1 MATNARD
8 VKLNIAVG
16 TTGAESVTDL
26 ADDLTGVA
34 AAGKAAAPGVEK
46 LAAELAALEA
56 KTKELRATEAA
67 ARAEVVQQKTARDEQ
82 RDALA
87 RLRAESDKAVK
98 ATDEYKAAEKQLR
111 LAIIDSRAA
120 IRDKQAALDQ
130 ASTSARVSAATEK
143 NLADQIKASR
153 VTAQAQVK
161 QLEGDVS
168 SLGATGTGVSSIL
181 QRIAPLMATAFS
193 AQQFIGTITA
203 AESLSRSYE
212 QVFGS
217 TEKARQEMEFI
228 KGTANRLGLE
238 TIDLAKSYQSLA
250 ASTKGT
256 VLEGQATRD
265 VFEAVSRA
273 MSTLGKSTSE
283 TERALQAVAQMAS
296 KGTVSME
303 ELRGQL
309 GEALPGAMKAA
320 ADGAGLTVEQLI
332 EMVSTGSVLAKDILP
347 ALTTGLNDLYGKAAP
362 PDTVIAEWA
371 RLKNQITETSMTIGE
386 GGASKGLASLLT
398 SATAGFGK
406 FIAVTDNLG
415 HSLGGVAFE
424 TVQAAKSSAD
434 FYQNLLGLDT
444 AASKVSISSDK
455 AAAAQAALAN
465 AQAAAGQS
473 AQESIRQQELLAQK
487 LEGSGESALKVRQ
500 RYLELAKGSADYVA
514 QVDKEVAARTAE
526 SAVLTQL
533 VNVYG
538 TETEKRQV
546 AVGVARE
553 QAAISEK
560 LASARNTEAIIA
572 TSYVLKLQEQAK
584 ATGDVTEATR
594 KQIEEAQKS
603 AAAKQTEFERTDALA
618 KAKRIEAEATK
629 AQSQSLQDNSARVG
643 EYASAVQAATTK
655 LERLNEAHKNGKA
668 TEKEVTDARAKLASA
683 TLLYRDALA
692 DATKAAELNIIQQQR
707 AGQMGQAAVSLD
719 LERAKAAQ
727 EVATAQGDSAKATQA
742 ATQTTELQVQASRA
756 AADASRSEAEAIRQ
770 SAGAREAELKGRG
783 ELTAVAKDEIAA
795 RRQTA
800 DLKDIEAQKSDILTN
815 KIYALAQAN
824 KSETATLEAKNV
836 ALERTITAQEKAN
849 ALAER
854 AIDLENKRL
863 NRDKAGFSLNTEGQR
878 VNMAVE
884 TKSSIYEK
892 AKSQGLSEEQALK
905 LSNETALPYKGPG
918 LKVPSGFDTGEN
930 WGTRLQAEIDKLKL
944 DNAARGTGNTA
955 PTQTVNINIGG
966 RTTAVR
972 VASQTDASALT
983 SVLRQLNQRLER
995 LHKWVT

>member
-1 MATNARD
+1 MATNNTRD

-26 ADDLTGVA
+26 ADDLKGVA
-34 AAGKAAAPGVEK
+34 SAGEAAAPGVGR
-46 LAAELAALEA
+46 LGAELAALEA
-56 KTKELRATEAA
+56 KTAALRKTEAA
-67 ARAEVVQQKTARDEQ
+67 ARQELLQLKQAREDQ

-87 RLRAESDKAVK
+87 RLRAE
-98 ATDEYKAAEKQLR
+98 TDRAGKGTDDYKLKERELR
-111 LAIIDSRAA
+111 LEIINSRAA
-120 IRDKQAALDQ
+120 LREKQAA
-130 ASTSARVSAATEK
+130 VEAATLGAKAAAAAEQK
-143 NLADQIKASR
+143 LAEQIKASR
-153 VTAQAQVK
+153 VSAQAQVK

-168 SLGATGTGVSSIL
+168 SLGTTGTGVSSIL

-193 AQQFIGTITA
+193 AQQFISTITA
-203 AESLSRSYE
+203 AESLTRSYE

-238 TIDLAKSYQSLA
+238 TLDLAKSYQSLA

-273 MSTLGKSTSE
+273 MSTLGKSTPE

-371 RLKNQITETSMTIGE
+371 RLKNQITETSMAIGE
-386 GGASKGLASLLT
+386 GGASKGLASALT
-398 SATAGFGK
+398 SATSGIGGF
-406 FIAVTDNLG
+406 FSVTEKLG
-415 HSLGGVAFE
+415 SALGGVAYE
-424 TVQAAKSSAD
+424 TVQAAKGSAD
-434 FYQNLLGLDT
+434 FYEKLLGLDT
-444 AASKVSISSDK
+444 AATKVSSSSDK
-455 AAAAQAALAN
+455 AAAAQTALAN
-465 AQAAAGQS
+465 AQATASQT
-473 AQESIRQQELLAQK
+473 AQESIRHQELLAQK
-487 LEGSGESALKVRQ
+487 IEVSGESALKVRQ

-514 QVDKEVAARTAE
+514 QIDKEVAARTAE

-533 VNVYG
+533 VGVYG

-546 AVGVARE
+546 AVSVARE
-553 QAAISEK
+553 QAAVAEK

-572 TSYVLKLQEQAK
+572 ASYVLKLQEQAK
-584 ATGDVTEATR
+584 ATGDVTEATK

-618 KAKRIEAEATK
+618 KAKRIESEATK
-629 AQSQSLQDNSARVG
+629 AQSQALQDNSARVG
-643 EYASAVQAATTK
+643 EYAATVQAATVK
-655 LERLNEAHKNGKA
+655 LERLNEAHKSGKA
-668 TEKEVTDARAKLASA
+668 TEKEVTDARAKLAAA

-707 AGQMGQAAVSLD
+707 AGQMAQAAVSLD
-719 LERAKAAQ
+719 IERAKAAQ
-727 EVATAQGDSAKATQA
+727 EVATAQGDSTKATQA
-742 ATQTTELQVQASRA
+742 ATQVTELQVQASRA
-756 AADASRSEAEAIRQ
+756 AADASRNEAEAIRQ
-770 SAGAREAELKGRG
+770 GADAREAELKGRG
-783 ELTAVAKDEIAA
+783 ELTAAAKDEIAA

-824 KSETATLEAKNV
+824 KSETATLEAKNA
-836 ALERTITAQEKAN
+836 ALERTISAQEKAN

-854 AIDLENKRL
+854 AIELENKRL
-863 NRDKAGFSLNTEGQR
+863 NRDKEGYSLNTAGQR
-878 VNMAVE
+878 VSMAVE
-884 TKSSIYEK
+884 TKASIYDR
-892 AKSQGLSEEQALK
+892 AKSQGLTEAQALK
-905 LSNETALPYKGPG
+905 LSNETALPNNGPG
-918 LKVPSGFDTGEN
+918 LQVASGFDTGEN
-930 WGTRLQAEIDKLKL
+930 WSTKLQADIDKLKL
-944 DNAARGTGNTA
+944 QNAASGAGNTA
-955 PTQTVNINIGG
+955 PTQTVNINLGG

-972 VASQTDASALT
+972 VASSSDASALT
-983 SVLRQLNQRLER
+983 SVLRQLESASG
-995 LHKWVT
+995 VST